1 MIRHPPRTTRSDPL
15 FPYRTPVRATE
26 HEALRLRVGEVPPG
40 DRSPRP
46 NRHPLC
52 ELDAGV
58 GSDIEQLPERPLLG
72 VLGAGRIAGCRTDA
86 AILLRDQVLV
96 RQALPPVLARVAPEL
111 GPNPLVQSFREC
123 RAGQV
128 GTGREPACRI
138 LVASVLA

>member
-46 NRHPLC
+46 HRHPLC

-58 GSDIEQLPERPLLG
+58 GSDIEQLTERPLLG
-72 VLGAGRIAGCRTDA
+72 VLGAGLIAGCRTDA

-96 RQALPPVLARVAPEL
+96 RKALSPVLDRTSSVKGKRVAERVAL
-111 GPNPLVQSFREC
+111 MR
-123 RAGQV
+123 R
-128 GTGREPACRI
+128 RI
-138 LVASVLA
+138 VNKTKSTNNVTIHT